1 MEAMAR
7 YKPWTLQPGAQ
18 KSFYE
23 TYAKYNPPL
32 TRQWFRGEQPEYL
45 IPKARE
51 ARAKGG
57 EVTAEGTKY
66 WEPQEEAYFEEPAQ
80 PPMWTKK
87 QLEEVN
93 ALANELYGVGES
105 EDKTTFVR
113 SQFGGKGPQRPLV
126 GEQRLEEENEAE
138 GEAER
143 VMQENPNFTQLG
155 PVQRMNAILSKMNPK
170 NRAAY
175 RRSGF
180 TAATREEGLLGAEEQ
195 REETKRFHQ
204 EAEKNALT
212 RTGIMS
218 DREKRYAA
226 SMKFRQDMAM
236 VKEKRLVEST
246 KTAKGSKTPDAAIK
260 AADIAYQNYLKE
272 FRYEITAN
280 NKLQADFIKRAQ
292 AVGDTDFVPEY
303 RNPMIERPMGY
314 QEWLDSEEGYPYAQR
329 VRELGGAKEGV
340 KEGEVSTPPATRG
353 NNGAV
358 MDDIRKGL
366 GLPLKKH

>member
-1 MEAMAR
+1 MIRSKM
-7 YKPWTLQPGAQ
+7 
-18 KSFYE
+18 
-23 TYAKYNPPL
+23 PPNL
-32 TRQWFRGEQPEYL
+32 IAPFTRMF
-45 IPKARE
+45 IP
-51 ARAKGG
+51 RA
-57 EVTAEGTKY
+57 
-66 WEPQEEAYFEEPAQ
+66 
-80 PPMWTKK
+80 
-87 QLEEVN
+87 
-93 ALANELYGVGES
+93 
-105 EDKTTFVR
+105 
-113 SQFGGKGPQRPLV
+113 
-126 GEQRLEEENEAE
+126 EAE
-138 GEAER
+138 ER
-143 VMQENPNFTQLG
+143 IAGMG
-155 PVQRMNAILSKMNPK
+155 
-170 NRAAY
+170 
-175 RRSGF
+175 
-180 TAATREEGLLGAEEQ
+180 EQ

-236 VKEKRLVEST
+236 VKEKRLVESA

-303 RNPMIERPMGY
+303 RNPMTERPMGY

-340 KEGEVSTPPATRG
+340 KEGEVSAPPATRG
-353 NNGAV
+353 NKGAI